1 VKRVLLIDDQ
11 RILNAHETAR
21 TYADGIKAID
31 KGGWDVLL
39 LDHDLGD
46 SDPTHTGYGIIQHME
61 ENPELRVPE
70 IRLVTANPV
79 GKANM
84 EAGLLSMGYKMEPIS
99 QKWYKN

>member
-1 VKRVLLIDDQ
+1 MKRVLLIDDK
-11 RILNAHETAR
+11 RILNAHKTAR
-21 TYADGIKAID
+21 TYEDGIKAID
-31 KGGWDVLL
+31 EGGWDVLL

-46 SDPTHTGYGIIQHME
+46 TNPQHTGYGIVQHME

-70 IRLVTANPV
+70 VRLVTANPV

-99 QKWYKN
+99 QIWYKN